1 MAKIFI
7 SYRRSDSEGHI
18 DAIVDQQQ
26 ASGGT
31 DDVKESFG
39 QCRELPGLEI
49 FLPHLKDPST
59 SCEGGARHLLERPA
73 RGLRAI
79 GDNIKPPCA
88 GIIFET

>member
-1 MAKIFI
+1 MGPVG
-7 SYRRSDSEGHI
+7 SDSEGHI
-18 DAIVDQQQ
+18 DSIVDQQQ

-31 DDVKESFG
+31 DDAKKSFD

-49 FLPHLKDPST
+49 FLPHLKDPSS
-59 SCEGGARHLLERPA
+59 SCKGGASHPFERPA
-73 RGLRAI
+73 RGLGAI

>member
-1 MAKIFI
+1 MGPVG
-7 SYRRSDSEGHI
+7 SDSEGHI

-31 DDVKESFG
+31 DDAEKSFG
-39 QCRELPGLEI
+39 QYRELPGLEI
-49 FLPHLKDPST
+49 FFPQLKDPGS
-59 SCEGGARHLLERPA
+59 SCEGGASHLLERPA

-79 GDNIKPPCA
+79 GDNIKPPSA